1 MKYLLT
7 LFLSLLSCLLVAQNV
22 IVEHYSK
29 NQGLL
34 NNMVSMT
41 EKDSDGFMWFA
52 TWYGLCR
59 FDGEKVLTYNHYQ
72 LDHDVPPRKIQYIID
87 DAKGFIWIKT
97 IDHKLY
103 LFDKKK
109 ECFKAVYGNI
119 KRFVANVQVIK
130 LQRAFDDYV
139 LLLTKDK
146 NLFLARVDEQGKVQ
160 IELLF
165 EAKDYIDSSNYMLK
179 SNLFFENN
187 AYIGWIGVDYK
198 ITLNPQ
204 LHSRSATYKRNGL
217 LIRKTAI
224 KSSRPFQCA
233 YYPLTP

>member
-1 MKYLLT
+1 MFTCSTKCYSGT
-7 LFLSLLSCLLVAQNV
+7 LF
-22 IVEHYSK
+22 E

-179 SNLFFENN
+179 SNLFL
-187 AYIGWIGVDYK
+187 K
-198 ITLNPQ
+198 IMRILVG
-204 LHSRSATYKRNGL
+204 SV
-217 LIRKTAI
+217 
-224 KSSRPFQCA
+224 
-233 YYPLTP
+233 